1 MDEMRY
7 VGRPSWLFG
16 HAVRDD
22 LHEVLYVRDA
32 LSLPVANGSDLP
44 PRLIG
49 VDAVNGLL
57 GVEQRVEVAENWLGW
72 WTNVL
77 AMSARHQLRLES
89 LGDDRIERV
98 RTVAGERRQ
107 VFDPPDWASLS
118 DQPTLR
124 YVAQELLGP
133 GQRWP
138 RLQQGLRVDSD
149 RTQFPW
155 AVVKAV
161 AESLIDELQVSP
173 DALQGCALVL
183 HVEGAWWHRASPGV
197 VLCSYDAAEDPAV
210 SELIV
215 HEAFIS
221 FINDS

>member
-44 PRLIG
+44 PLLIG